1 MSKFQEL
8 LSMARHQAEPVK
20 LLLLFTKAN
29 VESSVNDVNKGV
41 IEPVMCVDKLPSE
54 LTDYTALC
62 HEADNINQAWD
73 LLFVT
78 SIGANTEVSLIES
91 SMKEMIKDVQSGK
104 NTALYVV
111 LDREDNIV
119 EMVGS

>member
-8 LSMARHQAEPVK
+8 LSMARYQAEPVK

-29 VESSVNDVNKGV
+29 IESSKNEVNKGI
-41 IEPVMCVDKLPSE
+41 IEPVMCVDKLPAE
-54 LTDYTALC
+54 LNDYSTLC
-62 HEADNINQAWD
+62 LEADSINHQWD

-78 SIGANTEVSLIES
+78 SISADVDKSVIES
-91 SMKEMIKDVQSGK
+91 SMKSMINDVQSGK
-104 NTALYVV
+104 NTAMYIV
-111 LDREDNIV
+111 LDREDNLV